1 MNNLLV
7 EYVKKQLQPIYD
19 TLSDIPKSEM
29 CEEGTAIVV
38 AFHNKGDMLFH
49 AVGFPHGVATC
60 VKQIVTN
67 TYDDLVK
74 LIFKE
79 AANGTVR

>member
-1 MNNLLV
+1 MNNLLI
-7 EYVKKQLQPIYD
+7 EYVDKQLQPIYD

-29 CEEGTAIVV
+29 WKEGTAMVV
-38 AFHNKGDMLFH
+38 AFHNKGDVLFH
-49 AVGFPHGVATC
+49 VVGFPQGVATC

-79 AANGTVR
+79 DADGTV